1 MKTTIYDFDFEI
13 AGHGYYKVTYTSP
26 AAGKRWTTTTNNMP
40 LIDATKNAEEPKRK
54 DLEELKGFVKM
65 GKFVDE
71 VGAIRHAMSDKELNE
86 LYKRLEN
93 FIADCTVEEA
103 KESRDAFVKVQT
115 MIYQRMRETKK

>member
-1 MKTTIYDFDFEI
+1 
-13 AGHGYYKVTYTSP
+13 
-26 AAGKRWTTTTNNMP
+26 
-40 LIDATKNAEEPKRK
+40 
-54 DLEELKGFVKM
+54 M

-115 MIYQRMRETKK
+115 LMHQRIRENKNNINPPGGNPGTNREQYDS